1 MRVEPRGV
9 ARVLASAAVSAAVVA
24 LLSAP
29 AAGPG
34 ALRLGSS
41 AGTSVAT
48 LTYGDFLELDG
59 IKKFLGDEGLA
70 NASSYDE
77 LSDLVP
83 REIVTRVTRDRAEGV
98 VGVAASLGYVA
109 FGLSRSSPRGGTTA
123 AYVLVMDYRGAVV
136 ALSPTLGKVL
146 RQKGWSDA
154 DEREL
159 YKPLAIKPYNSSALL
174 VALSAKAGLKGPRA
188 LWHWRANT
196 WTVLCDGR
204 ENDAHDAQWAYS
216 GDALWQ
222 ADGYTVIKKYD
233 AATGRELAEFAEH
246 RVEDPNHVQLIE
258 EDSLAFV
265 SSRSTNGI
273 VKEDAAT
280 GDVVWVLG
288 GEHGKFDIVDER
300 GHNHTAGSNYFLG
313 QHNAEYF
320 GDDEYCLFD
329 NQKGSAKSSRLLCL
343 RLDEAEGVATV
354 TFIYSLGSKTPHF
367 GDNDRLPTGNFLGLH
382 WPDTVDYDDQFE
394 VRVIEVENDGDV
406 AMEIKVA
413 GDLCRNAT
421 GCYRDDYGWTSYS
434 AERFYDAPLVY
445 ETTCGLHAVSFK
457 TVNNFKQN
465 DLANGTYAVRVN
477 GDERKSGAFSFKP
490 HWRPQDVTVDG
501 LGTLAANDVV
511 ILRVANAWGDE
522 SSTTLDCAPGA

>member
-1 MRVEPRGV
+1 MK
-9 ARVLASAAVSAAVVA
+9 SSDSYVS
-24 LLSAP
+24 LS
-29 AAGPG
+29 
-34 ALRLGSS
+34 
-41 AGTSVAT
+41 TS
-48 LTYGDFLELDG
+48 
-59 IKKFLGDEGLA
+59 
-70 NASSYDE
+70 
-77 LSDLVP
+77 
-83 REIVTRVTRDRAEGV
+83 
-98 VGVAASLGYVA
+98 
-109 FGLSRSSPRGGTTA
+109 
-123 AYVLVMDYRGAVV
+123 
-136 ALSPTLGKVL
+136 
-146 RQKGWSDA
+146 
-154 DEREL
+154 
-159 YKPLAIKPYNSSALL
+159 
-174 VALSAKAGLKGPRA
+174 
-188 LWHWRANT
+188 
-196 WTVLCDGR
+196 WTCDGR

-522 SSTTLDCAPGA
+522 TSTTLDCAPGA

>member
-1 MRVEPRGV
+1 MK
-9 ARVLASAAVSAAVVA
+9 SSDSYVS
-24 LLSAP
+24 LS
-29 AAGPG
+29 
-34 ALRLGSS
+34 
-41 AGTSVAT
+41 TS
-48 LTYGDFLELDG
+48 
-59 IKKFLGDEGLA
+59 
-70 NASSYDE
+70 
-77 LSDLVP
+77 
-83 REIVTRVTRDRAEGV
+83 
-98 VGVAASLGYVA
+98 
-109 FGLSRSSPRGGTTA
+109 
-123 AYVLVMDYRGAVV
+123 
-136 ALSPTLGKVL
+136 
-146 RQKGWSDA
+146 
-154 DEREL
+154 
-159 YKPLAIKPYNSSALL
+159 
-174 VALSAKAGLKGPRA
+174 
-188 LWHWRANT
+188 
-196 WTVLCDGR
+196 WTCDGR

-367 GDNDRLPTGNFLGLH
+367 GDNDRLTTGNQLGIFWADKIKVH
-382 WPDTVDYDDQFE
+382 DQYS
-394 VRVIEVENDGDV
+394 VRAIEVARNTSEIAWEMKVYGAKCSGKRYCSDPGGGWYAYSIERVYEAPIVANVRCDGETITFDAYNTFKQMNTFPGTYTITAAVGDDDDGTVTGDFDFEAHWRAASVSVDV
-406 AMEIKVA
+406 PFDTSSAEITITNQFGESTTA
-413 GDLCRNAT
+413 AT
-421 GCYRDDYGWTSYS
+421 GC
-434 AERFYDAPLVY
+434 
-445 ETTCGLHAVSFK
+445 
-457 TVNNFKQN
+457 
-465 DLANGTYAVRVN
+465 
-477 GDERKSGAFSFKP
+477 
-490 HWRPQDVTVDG
+490 
-501 LGTLAANDVV
+501 
-511 ILRVANAWGDE
+511 
-522 SSTTLDCAPGA
+522 

>member
-83 REIVTRVTRDRAEGV
+83 REIVTRATRNRAEGV

-109 FGLSRSSPRGGTTA
+109 FGLSRSSPHGGTTA

-174 VALSAKAGLKGPRA
+174 
-188 LWHWRANT
+188 
-196 WTVLCDGR
+196 
-204 ENDAHDAQWAYS
+204 
-216 GDALWQ
+216 

-258 EDSLAFV
+258 EDSLRVRVF
-265 SSRSTNGI
+265 S
-273 VKEDAAT
+273 
-280 GDVVWVLG
+280 
-288 GEHGKFDIVDER
+288 
-300 GHNHTAGSNYFLG
+300 
-313 QHNAEYF
+313 
-320 GDDEYCLFD
+320 
-329 NQKGSAKSSRLLCL
+329 KGSAKSSRLLCL
-343 RLDEAEGVATV
+343 RLNEAEGVATV

-457 TVNNFKQN
+457 TVSNFKQN

-522 SSTTLDCAPGA
+522 TSTTLDCAPGA

>member
-77 LSDLVP
+77 LSDL
-83 REIVTRVTRDRAEGV
+83 
-98 VGVAASLGYVA
+98 
-109 FGLSRSSPRGGTTA
+109 
-123 AYVLVMDYRGAVV
+123 
-136 ALSPTLGKVL
+136 
-146 RQKGWSDA
+146 
-154 DEREL
+154 
-159 YKPLAIKPYNSSALL
+159 
-174 VALSAKAGLKGPRA
+174 
-188 LWHWRANT
+188 
-196 WTVLCDGR
+196 
-204 ENDAHDAQWAYS
+204 
-216 GDALWQ
+216 

-343 RLDEAEGVATV
+343 RLNEAEGVAT
-354 TFIYSLGSKTPHF
+354 
-367 GDNDRLPTGNFLGLH
+367 
-382 WPDTVDYDDQFE
+382 FE

-434 AERFYDAPLVY
+434 AGGFTTPLVY
-445 ETTCGLHAVSFK
+445 ETACGLHAVSFK
-457 TVNNFKQN
+457 TVSNFKQN

-490 HWRPQDVTVDG
+490 HWRPQGVTVDG
-501 LGTLAANDVV
+501 AGTLAANDVV
-511 ILRVANAWGDE
+511 ILRVANAPRGDE
-522 SSTTLDCAPGA
+522 TSTTLDCAPGA